1 MKVAETMDFTQI
13 FRNPD
18 ELAEFCCLPNIAAQD
33 ARLAERLAELAE
45 QGVYIAGMQC
55 GIKDKQQ

>member
-1 MKVAETMDFTQI
+1 MDFTQI